1 MDTSLY
7 IGIDI
12 GKRSHYAAFLS
23 KSLLKKHKKHD
34 ACPTAK
40 VDASREGF
48 VKLLQSMTVY
58 APADQCHIL
67 LESTGHYG
75 RAIEQFLQEAGCNL
89 YRIQGQKRY
98 SANKTDKSDAQ
109 ALAALLYNQVGLHV
123 INVDE
128 KTRIAPLVAPGDT
141 ARQLRGLVQHR
152 SELVHESTQRKNKL
166 TALCDELFPEMTS
179 IYADPN
185 SPSAL
190 TMRAK
195 YPTPGAIMNADID
208 QLCATRLRS
217 RPSRDQLIALQ
228 ELATATIGTHDE
240 SRIASLILQQGQ
252 LIAELNLLTSHI
264 AALDETIS
272 ASISQSREGQI
283 LTSFNGIGPVQ
294 AAALLSGIGSIANF
308 ESAGKLR
315 GYMGWAP
322 RRTQT
327 GTSIDSTTLNK
338 SGNALL
344 KQTMYLVVMNA
355 IQHDETWKALYTR
368 MVEKKCAYDA
378 KSGKYKGRMKVL
390 GHVAGEM
397 IEIMYVLLRKDYD
410 LLSALQDGQTPP
422 APQLYDPLRHH
433 QLTPANSNSK

>member
-1 MDTSLY
+1 MY

-12 GKRSHYAAFLS
+12 GKSSHYAAFLS
-23 KSLLKKHKKHD
+23 NKLLKQHKKHA
-34 ACPTAK
+34 ACPTLK
-40 VDASREGF
+40 IDASREGF
-48 VKLLQSMTVY
+48 VTLLSAMTTY

-75 RAIEQFLQEAGCNL
+75 RAIEQFLQEAGCHL

-98 SANKTDKSDAQ
+98 AANKTDKSDAQ
-109 ALAALLYNQVGLHV
+109 ALAALLYNQVGLHM
-123 INVDE
+123 ITIDE
-128 KTRIAPLVAPGDT
+128 TTRIAPLIAPGDI

-166 TALCDELFPEMTS
+166 TALCDEIFPELTHV
-179 IYADPN
+179 YADPN

-190 TMRAK
+190 SLRAK
-195 YPTPGAIMNADID
+195 YPTPGTIANADID
-208 QLCATRLRS
+208 QLCATRLRN
-217 RPSRDQLIALQ
+217 RPSRDQMVTLQ
-228 ELATATIGTHDE
+228 QMATSTIGTHDE
-240 SRIASLILQQGQ
+240 SRITSLILQQSQ

-272 ASISQSREGQI
+272 TNIVASREGQI

-294 AAALLSGIGSIANF
+294 AAALLAGIGSIANF

-315 GYMGWAP
+315 GYLGWAP

-355 IQHDETWKALYTR
+355 IQHDDTWKSLYTR
-368 MVEKKCAYDA
+368 MVEKKCSFDA
-378 KSGKYKGRMKVL
+378 RTGKYKGRMKVL
-390 GHVAGEM
+390 GHIAGEM

-410 LLSALQDGQTPP
+410 LLCALPNGDTPP
-422 APQLYDPLRHH
+422 SPQLYDPLRHH
-433 QLTPANSNSK
+433 QLTPASSRDT